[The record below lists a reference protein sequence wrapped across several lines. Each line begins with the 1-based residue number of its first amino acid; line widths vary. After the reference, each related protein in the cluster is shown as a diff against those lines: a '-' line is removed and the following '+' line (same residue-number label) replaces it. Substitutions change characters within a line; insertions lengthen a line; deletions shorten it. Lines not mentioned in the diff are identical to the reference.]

1 MLDILTGG
9 TQSLSLEDIC
19 VEAEHI
25 FVNAPIWQEKQYGS
39 DPYCKGTG
47 RRTFKLFSMAIGAPI
62 VAACAADG
70 DQSTTY
76 PFSKHSE
83 HTHETMR
90 MSDSVRGWGVNPTG
104 QLFLGVPVCACC
116 VWLLNSEQNY
126 NGLPP
131 SCFLFFQQEV
141 CPFPLDE
148 KKKTQA
154 RERERERETLGER
167 ERERTKETKKEAERG
182 IKRISKRDREM
193 GKEPRRENEKET
205 APPPRP
211 PNLLSSFSWRQL
223 IALTELVMNSDI
235 ANMHCNLT
243 IFNHIDLRTAWLLP
257 HPDLRSLPYM
267 RASFAP

>member
-167 ERERTKETKKEAERG
+167 ERENERNQERSRTRDKKNKQERQRNGKRAKERERE
-182 IKRISKRDREM
+182 RNR
-193 GKEPRRENEKET
+193 PH
-205 APPPRP
+205 PPPRQP
-211 PNLLSSFSWRQL
+211 PIQL
-223 IALTELVMNSDI
+223 QL
-235 ANMHCNLT
+235 
-243 IFNHIDLRTAWLLP
+243 
-257 HPDLRSLPYM
+257 
-267 RASFAP
+267 APAHRFDRIGHEF